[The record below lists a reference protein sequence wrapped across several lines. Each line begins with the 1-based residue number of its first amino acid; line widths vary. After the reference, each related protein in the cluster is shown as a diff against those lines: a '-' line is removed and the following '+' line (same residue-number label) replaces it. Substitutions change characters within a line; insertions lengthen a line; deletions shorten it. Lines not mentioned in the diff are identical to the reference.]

1 MTEEIREEKLAEL
14 EAVLFLQGE
23 PLSRGKIVKI
33 LGVQAEE
40 LAELVGIFEERLEAA
55 DRGLAL
61 VSNESDV
68 QLVTKPRFHEFV
80 GQFVK
85 EEFDEELSEASVE
98 TLSLVAYL
106 GSITKIR
113 IEYLRGV
120 NSSFILRSLLLRGLI
135 DRIPDPSEPH
145 GYLYRASAATIRHL
159 GIEKQQSLPDYEKF
173 QQLKPAI
180 TEETP

>member
-1 MTEEIREEKLAEL
+1 MIKETREEKLAEL
-14 EAVLFLQGE
+14 EAILFLQGE
-23 PLSRGKIVKI
+23 PLSRGKIAKI
-33 LGVQAEE
+33 LGVSAEE
-40 LAELVGIFEERLEAA
+40 LVELASIFEERLAGA
-55 DRGLAL
+55 GRGLTL
-61 VSNESDV
+61 VVNESDI

-85 EEFDEELSEASVE
+85 EEFDEELSEVSVE

-106 GSITKIR
+106 GPITKSH

-135 DRIPDPSEPH
+135 DRIPNPDEPH

-159 GIEKQQSLPDYEKF
+159 GIEKQQNLPDYEKF
-173 QQLKPAI
+173 QHLKSALA
-180 TEETP
+180 EKTP